1 MIILHHNFIIFSIE
15 ILNFKGDFLVKNSGM
30 YREKSTTHTI
40 FRLFC
45 EVLKVE
51 KNING
56 KPRFSFRINLY
67 KDIGIDLGT
76 ANTLVFL
83 KGKGIIIKEPSVVAI
98 HARTNELLAVG
109 DEAKAMLGKTPSNII
124 AIRPLKDGVIADFNI
139 TQVMLKYFI
148 SKALKGRG
156 IVKPRVL
163 IGVPLG
169 ITQLEGRAVLEAAL
183 QAGAKEAYIIEEP
196 IAAAI
201 GAGINVY
208 EALGNLIVDI
218 GGGTTEVAAISLG
231 GIVVGRSLR
240 VGGDEMNQAIIRY
253 MKKVYH
259 MDVGERT
266 AEKTKIQVG
275 YVLEPE
281 NSKTIQIKGRNVATG
296 LPTSIEVTVQE
307 ISEVLKEPVNKIIET
322 VRYTLEK
329 TPPEIAADIMQTGIT
344 LTGGGS
350 LLKNIDKII
359 AEATNLP
366 VVIAPDPLSCVAIG
380 TGKALEKIKHFRNGK
395 YANLFV
401 YN

>member
-1 MIILHHNFIIFSIE
+1 M
-15 ILNFKGDFLVKNSGM
+15 
-30 YREKSTTHTI
+30 
-40 FRLFC
+40 
-45 EVLKVE
+45 
-51 KNING
+51 
-56 KPRFSFRINLY
+56 KPKLCWGN
-67 KDIGIDLGT
+67 
-76 ANTLVFL
+76 
-83 KGKGIIIKEPSVVAI
+83 
-98 HARTNELLAVG
+98 
-109 DEAKAMLGKTPSNII
+109 PSNII

-281 NSKTIQIKGRNVATG
+281 NSKTIQIKGRNIATG
-296 LPTSIEVTVQE
+296 LPTSIKVTAQE

-329 TPPEIAADIMQTGIT
+329 PRR
-344 LTGGGS
+344 
-350 LLKNIDKII
+350 K
-359 AEATNLP
+359 
-366 VVIAPDPLSCVAIG
+366 
-380 TGKALEKIKHFRNGK
+380 
-395 YANLFV
+395 
-401 YN
+401 

>member
-1 MIILHHNFIIFSIE
+1 M
-15 ILNFKGDFLVKNSGM
+15 
-30 YREKSTTHTI
+30 
-40 FRLFC
+40 
-45 EVLKVE
+45 
-51 KNING
+51 
-56 KPRFSFRINLY
+56 
-67 KDIGIDLGT
+67 
-76 ANTLVFL
+76 

-296 LPTSIEVTVQE
+296 LPTSIEVTAQE